1 MIILIASFLG
11 TSQDKNTEK
20 IDIKIISYNIHSG
33 TDKNMAPT
41 LFDTIN
47 FLKKSNADIICLQE
61 VNESSKVGFQ
71 VSSLKEE
78 LNMNLHFGANVVKNN
93 TNYGLATYSKYKIIS
108 QKHVYLSSTREQ
120 RGFLHT
126 TVRVKDKKL
135 HIINIHL
142 GLGDKER
149 KKQINELQNYIKG
162 LKKDYFVVL
171 GDFNEGN
178 LSLDDEIII
187 DVAEKLGHEIC
198 LFQIISK

>member
-78 LNMNLHFGANVVKNN
+78 LNIAFW
-93 TNYGLATYSKYKIIS
+93 SKCC
-108 QKHVYLSSTREQ
+108 QK
-120 RGFLHT
+120 
-126 TVRVKDKKL
+126 
-135 HIINIHL
+135 
-142 GLGDKER
+142 
-149 KKQINELQNYIKG
+149 
-162 LKKDYFVVL
+162 
-171 GDFNEGN
+171 
-178 LSLDDEIII
+178 
-187 DVAEKLGHEIC
+187 
-198 LFQIISK
+198 